1 MAIDYYVTLGVER
14 NASDADIK
22 KAYRRLAQRWH
33 PDVSQEPE
41 AAVKFKEI
49 NEAYQVLSDPER
61 RQRYDLF
68 GTVGSEGAPGGF
80 GGFADIF
87 DAFFGAAAAGAGR
100 RGRPAAGSDL
110 RYDLRITFEEAI
122 LGTMKE
128 IEFPVLARCDTCGGN
143 GAKPGTQPIT
153 CPQCNGRGEVRG
165 VRQTMLGQMINV
177 TTCPRCRGD
186 GKIVETPCDTCRGE
200 GRVERRRTLQVTI
213 PPGIDEGHQIRL
225 ANEGEAGPRSGP
237 AGSLYVAV
245 HVAPHPALRREGT
258 ELIYEASVGIAQ
270 AALGTTILV
279 PTVEGEES
287 VEVKSGTQPG
297 TEIRLRGRGVPY
309 LRRPGQRGDLHVMV
323 DVAVPQR
330 LSRAQREALEAYAD
344 ASDEIVSEQAGLLDR
359 VIGKK
364 PAPKAKSKAR
374 AEREAAAR
382 DAAARSTER
391 PGERTPDAEGG
402 TAA

>member
-1 MAIDYYVTLGVER
+1 MAISSDYYEILGVER
-14 NASDADIK
+14 AASDADIK

-33 PDVSQEPE
+33 PDVSQDPE
-41 AAVKFKEI
+41 AAVRFKEI

-68 GTVGSEGAPGGF
+68 GTVGAEAGGAGF

-87 DAFFGAAAAGAGR
+87 DAFFGAAAGGAGR

-110 RYDLRITFEEAI
+110 RYDLRITFEEAV
-122 LGTMKE
+122 LGTQKE
-128 IEFPVLARCDTCGGN
+128 IEFPVLARCETCAGS

-186 GKIVETPCDTCRGE
+186 GKIVETPCETCAGE
-200 GRVERRRTLQVTI
+200 GRVERRRTLQVSI

-225 ANEGEAGPRSGP
+225 SNEGEAGPRGGP

-245 HVAPHPALRREGT
+245 HVAPHASLKREGT
-258 ELIYEASVGIAQ
+258 ELFYEAAVGLAQ
-270 AALGTTILV
+270 AALGTTIIV
-279 PTVEGEES
+279 PTVEGEEI

-297 TEIRLRGRGVPY
+297 TEIRLRGKGVPY
-309 LRRPGQRGDLHVMV
+309 LRRQGQRGDLHVIV
-323 DVAVPQR
+323 DVDVPQR
-330 LSRAQREALEAYAD
+330 LSRAQREALQAYAE
-344 ASDEIVSEQAGLLDR
+344 ATGEIVAEQTSLIDR
-359 VIGKK
+359 VRGKK
-364 PAPKAKSKAR
+364 P
-374 AEREAAAR
+374 
-382 DAAARSTER
+382 
-391 PGERTPDAEGG
+391 G
-402 TAA
+402 